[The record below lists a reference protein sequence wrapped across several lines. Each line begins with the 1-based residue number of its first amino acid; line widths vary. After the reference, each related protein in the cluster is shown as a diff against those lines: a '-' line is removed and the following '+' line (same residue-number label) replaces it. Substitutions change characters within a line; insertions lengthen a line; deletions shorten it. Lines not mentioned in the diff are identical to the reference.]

1 MKYIKYLLV
10 GILFGIALSKAEV
23 ISWFR
28 IYEMF
33 KLQSFHMFGVIGSAV
48 AIGIILMYFF
58 KKGTLKTLHGKEIVV
73 EPKKKGISRNLIGGI
88 IFGLGWALGGACPG
102 PMYILLGKGVVTILV
117 VLFGAHL
124 GAFLYHSVKHKLP
137 H

>member
-48 AIGIILMYFF
+48 AAG
-58 KKGTLKTLHGKEIVV
+58 
-73 EPKKKGISRNLIGGI
+73 
-88 IFGLGWALGGACPG
+88 
-102 PMYILLGKGVVTILV
+102 ILLT
-117 VLFGAHL
+117 FAN
-124 GAFLYHSVKHKLP
+124 
-137 H
+137 